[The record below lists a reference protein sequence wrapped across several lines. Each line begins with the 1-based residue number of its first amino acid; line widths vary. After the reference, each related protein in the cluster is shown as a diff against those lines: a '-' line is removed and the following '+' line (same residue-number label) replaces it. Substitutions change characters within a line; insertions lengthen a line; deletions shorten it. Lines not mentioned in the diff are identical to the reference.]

1 MITQNGRIRVA
12 RAVENI
18 YFSDQCKTTYA
29 NANQCWNFSRIF
41 LHFFVGKEVSA
52 VVGPGEE
59 YKCEKA
65 SILALWLSA

>member
-1 MITQNGRIRVA
+1 MAESELLELLKIYTFLTNVKQPMQMQIN
-12 RAVENI
+12 VEISVEFFCN
-18 YFSDQCKTTYA
+18 Y
-29 NANQCWNFSRIF
+29 
-41 LHFFVGKEVSA
+41 FVGKEVSA